1 MKTNMPLNL
10 FKLSIPA
17 FGDWSPRAGLICDHL
32 WHTITDGA
40 AFDPSDDRLQ
50 ELEWAY
56 LFASAG
62 MSWSAAHPHGKLFRV
77 SYDLSTGP
85 TILIVL
91 AVPTPD
97 GAGVMFSLH
106 EAPQPQAYWPERT
119 PTIRASTRGQTEPAL
134 SLVDA

>member
-1 MKTNMPLNL
+1 MPLNL

-17 FGDWSPRAGLICDHL
+17 FRDWSPRAGLICDHL
-32 WHTITDGA
+32 WRAITDGA

-85 TILIVL
+85 TIFIVL

-97 GAGVMFSLH
+97 GAGVTFSLH
-106 EAPQPQAYWPERT
+106 EGPQPRAYRTERT
-119 PTIRASTRGQTEPAL
+119 SRVTGSTRVQTKPAL

>member
-1 MKTNMPLNL
+1 MPLNL

-32 WHTITDGA
+32 WRTITDGA

-62 MSWSAAHPHGKLFRV
+62 MSWSAAHPHGKLFHV

-97 GAGVMFSLH
+97 GAGVTFSLH
-106 EAPQPQAYWPERT
+106 EGSQPWPYRTERT
-119 PTIRASTRGQTEPAL
+119 STIKASPNGRTEPVL